1 MKAQEL
7 VNNGTVTVEELLDF
21 ANGDNWEHVQESL
34 NKATGF
40 EKTTLDFNT
49 DEDWDTEIMLN
60 AELIESAF

>member
-1 MKAQEL
+1 MKAQDL

-21 ANGDNWEHVQESL
+21 VNGDNWEHVQDTL

-40 EKTTLDFNT
+40 EKTILDFNT
-49 DEDWDTEIMLN
+49 DDDWDTETMLN